1 MDDPWG
7 SPWADELN
15 NDDGLGIRSIDEAA
29 VGNRVAKASE
39 ALRKNINTTWGTSDG
54 GFGDWE
60 DDRGRRKGGLGLD
73 GAEEQWITP
82 KRGMGLEVVK
92 DDSGALSPGWD
103 NFSTSPAPEVP
114 KLSHSLIAKSAAIAR
129 EPSPDPWAN
138 AASPDASA
146 IVEDKFSSEATTSNP
161 ETIEEAIVEAVEE
174 AIVEAVEEAIVEAVE
189 EAIVEAVEEAV
200 EEPTKEDPVG
210 SLEAFEATVPQ
221 SESGG
226 ETKVEPAEPA
236 LEETV
241 PEVAAGLDE
250 ASEKEVGL
258 DIEGTSESDLCAE
271 DAEDTD
277 KEEQHKSDD
286 TVLPSTQEPEHESS
300 RPSSSP
306 SDTDN
311 HDELLPDSART
322 SLDEEP
328 KRSRTTR
335 AVSPSAQELV
345 EDLDGLAESED
356 KVTVED
362 VKLQDEASTEPD
374 DEDVVVTNPENS
386 EDYKLQEDS
395 NAEEPDDD
403 EFGDF
408 GDFEEGL
415 SDDGE
420 EPAGNHDSTKAT
432 ISSELATPH
441 NETSEIRSQK
451 RPSGPVDFSIN
462 LSSVKTLFGETEEKN
477 DEAVEKIFIPDT
489 IIADTFASADERKMW
504 YRISRY
510 GTMRKYNT
518 GDNENYVRISWAQSQ
533 VKQDT
538 QKIVARWM
546 EEDRNSGHVTLGGTG
561 KGGSLFG
568 WNDPNAPP
576 VPLATVLGSKRK
588 SVKLGAKNEAKELV
602 EVPKR
607 LARDRS
613 RSKSRSSSKPREHSS
628 TKSVE
633 SGIDVKA
640 PPQSPAVQFGWNS
653 SPKTQTASTS
663 NSFPSTT
670 DTFTKPL
677 PLRMNSA
684 SGDSLQSGFALRSPA
699 PMSPIEPPPS
709 FLQAVKKPRPI
720 SMPPPFKSSSGNV
733 SLTAVSNS
741 SDDDDDDD
749 EWGEMVSSPV
759 VTETPKFP
767 TRGLR
772 HKKSLSLGSSFP
784 NSITLPNPQVTKLQ
798 SEFGRKS
805 TASLGDT
812 LGNPKSPI
820 VSQPPLV
827 SGTSISSPVSS
838 NSFVDLWST
847 PASTPVPIRSPAIP
861 PPSPALSA
869 SAISNPS
876 PQPISSLSSNTN
888 STDTWSLPPNISS
901 ASGSP
906 TTSTWSQ
913 PPLSSIPPATKSI
926 QDAWASVDFSFFDT
940 PTSAPATTS
949 TFLSKPT
956 TNQRPRSYVAPP
968 MPKTV
973 AFSTPSLTSRR
984 SLPPP
989 VHTGYSSKTKFEME
1003 QDAIVKKIVG
1013 GLPDLGYMLRR

>member
-1 MDDPWG
+1 MDMDDPWG

-15 NDDGLGIRSIDEAA
+15 NDDGLGIRSIDDAA
-29 VGNRVAKASE
+29 HGNQVAKASE
-39 ALRKNINTTWGTSDG
+39 ALRNNINTTWKTSDD

-60 DDRGRRKGGLGLD
+60 EDRGERKGGLGLD
-73 GAEEQWITP
+73 GTGEQWNTP
-82 KRGMGLEVVK
+82 KRGMELEVVK
-92 DDSGALSPGWD
+92 DDARALSPGWD
-103 NFSTSPAPEVP
+103 NISTSPAREVP
-114 KLSHSLIAKSAAIAR
+114 KLSPSLIAKPAAIAR

-138 AASPDASA
+138 AASSDASA
-146 IVEDKFSSEATTSNP
+146 TMEDKVSSEATTSNP
-161 ETIEEAIVEAVEE
+161 EPIEEAIEE
-174 AIVEAVEEAIVEAVE
+174 AI
-189 EAIVEAVEEAV
+189 
-200 EEPTKEDPVG
+200 KEDPEEG

-236 LEETV
+236 LGETV
-241 PEVAAGLDE
+241 PEATAGLDE
-250 ASEKEVGL
+250 ASEKGIGL
-258 DIEGTSESDLCAE
+258 GIEGISESDLCAE
-271 DAEDTD
+271 DADE
-277 KEEQHKSDD
+277 EEQHKSDD
-286 TVLPSTQEPEHESS
+286 IVLPSTPGPEHESS
-300 RPSSSP
+300 PPSSSP

-328 KRSRTTR
+328 KRSRTIR

-345 EDLDGLAESED
+345 EHFDDLAEPED
-356 KVTVED
+356 EIAVED
-362 VKLQDEASTEPD
+362 VKLHDEALTEPD
-374 DEDVVVTNPENS
+374 DEHVVVMKAKSS
-386 EDYKLQEDS
+386 EDDEVQEDS

-403 EFGDF
+403 DFGDF

-420 EPAGNHDSTKAT
+420 ELVENHV
-432 ISSELATPH
+432 SSELATPH
-441 NETSEIRSQK
+441 NEPSEIRSQK

-462 LSSVKTLFGETEEKN
+462 PSSVKTLFGETKEKDEES
-477 DEAVEKIFIPDT
+477 VEKIFIPDT
-489 IIADTFASADERKMW
+489 IIADTFASAEERKMW

-510 GTMRKYNT
+510 GTMRKYET
-518 GDNENYVRISWAQSQ
+518 RDDENYVRISWAQSQ

-546 EEDRNSGHVTLGGTG
+546 EEDRNSGHVSLGGTS

-576 VPLATVLGSKRK
+576 IPLATVLGSKRK
-588 SVKLGAKNEAKELV
+588 SVKLEAKNVAKESV
-602 EVPKR
+602 EVPRK

-613 RSKSRSSSKPREHSS
+613 RSKSRSSSKLREHSS

-640 PPQSPAVQFGWNS
+640 PPQPPVAQFGWAS
-653 SPKTQTASTS
+653 SPTTQTVSSSDNIPS
-663 NSFPSTT
+663 NT

-684 SGDSLQSGFALRSPA
+684 FGDSRQSSSALRSPA
-699 PMSPIEPPPS
+699 PMSPIKPPPS

-720 SMPPPFKSSSGNV
+720 SMPPPF
-733 SLTAVSNS
+733 SNS
-741 SDDDDDDD
+741 SSNMTIANLAAVTNAADDDDDDD

-767 TRGLR
+767 ARGLR
-772 HKKSLSLGSSFP
+772 HKKSMSLGNSFT

-798 SEFGRKS
+798 SELGHKS
-805 TASLGDT
+805 TSSLGDT

-820 VSQPPLV
+820 VSQPPLL
-827 SGTSISSPVSS
+827 SSTNIPPPISSNP
-838 NSFVDLWST
+838 SFVDLWST
-847 PASTPVPIRSPAIP
+847 PASTPVPIQSTAIP

-869 SAISNPS
+869 TAISNPS
-876 PQPISSLSSNTN
+876 PQPISSLSSNT
-888 STDTWSLPPNISS
+888 SFTDTWSQPPPSLSS
-901 ASGSP
+901 VSGSP
-906 TTSTWSQ
+906 TTSIWSQ
-913 PPLSSIPPATKSI
+913 PSHSSIPPVPKSI
-926 QDAWASVDFSFFDT
+926 QDPWASVDFSFFDT
-940 PTSAPATTS
+940 PTSAPATIP

-956 TNQRPRSYVAPP
+956 ANSRPQSYPAPP
-968 MPKTV
+968 KPKTV
-973 AFSTPSLTSRR
+973 TFSTPSPTSTH

-989 VHTGYSSKTKFEME
+989 VYTGHGSKTKSEME
-1003 QDAIVKKIVG
+1003 QDEIVKRIVG
-1013 GLPDLGYMLRR
+1013 GLPDLSYMLRR